1 MYLMSVK
8 KKDILIV
15 DDSELIAERL
25 SLLLQE
31 QESVGFVSKAYN
43 HESAFRQLEQRNPQ
57 VVILDINLGSVN
69 GIQLLSMIKEKYP
82 DKIVMMFTNHAN
94 PYYRTLCKKAGADY
108 FLDKSKDFELIPDI
122 IDSLD

>member
-82 DKIVMMFTNHAN
+82 DKIVMMFINSITA
-94 PYYRTLCKKAGADY
+94 
-108 FLDKSKDFELIPDI
+108 PDAMFASCI
-122 IDSLD
+122 NKF

>member
-1 MYLMSVK
+1 MSVK
-8 KKDILIV
+8 RRDILIV

-25 SLLLQE
+25 SLSLAGTGI
-31 QESVGFVSKAYN
+31 VGFVSKAYN

-94 PYYRTLCKKAGADY
+94 PYYRTLCKKLA
-108 FLDKSKDFELIPDI
+108 LITFSI
-122 IDSLD
+122 NRKILN